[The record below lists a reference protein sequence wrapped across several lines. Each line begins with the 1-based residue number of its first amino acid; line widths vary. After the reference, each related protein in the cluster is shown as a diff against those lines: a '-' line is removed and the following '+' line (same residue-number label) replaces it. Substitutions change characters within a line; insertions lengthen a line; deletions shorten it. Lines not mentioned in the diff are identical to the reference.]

1 MNALGMWEGQ
11 ALIWIQE
18 NLRTEWLNPVV
29 NFITNLG
36 NEGIFWIALII
47 LMFFFKKTRKT
58 AVCAALSMIL
68 CLLLVNIFLKPVVAR
83 TRPYVLL
90 ENLTFIT
97 KQPGDFSFP
106 SGHSAH
112 ALAAGWV
119 MFRMLDKKYGVPL
132 LILGILIALSRLY
145 VGVHFPTDV
154 IAGCICG
161 IITAEIAMLA
171 GRQLKLKAK
180 A

>member
-18 NLRTEWLNPVV
+18 NLRAPWLNPVM

-47 LMFFFKKTRKT
+47 LMFFFKKTRKI
-58 AVCAALSMIL
+58 AVCAAISMIL
-68 CLLLVNIFLKPVVAR
+68 TLVLVNIALKPMIAR

-97 KQPGDFSFP
+97 KQPGDHSFP

-112 ALAAGWV
+112 ALAASWV
-119 MFRMLDKKYGVPL
+119 MFRMMKKKYGVPL
-132 LILGILIALSRLY
+132 LVLGILIALSRLY

-154 IAGCICG
+154 IAGCACG
-161 IITAEIAMLA
+161 MIMAEIAMFA
-171 GRQLKLKAK
+171 GRKLKLKAK
-180 A
+180 S

>member
-1 MNALGMWEGQ
+1 MNALGMWEGR
-11 ALIWIQE
+11 LLLWIQE
-18 NLRTEWLNPVV
+18 NLRRDWLNPVM

-36 NEGIFWIALII
+36 NEGIFWIALIV
-47 LMFFFKKTRKT
+47 LLFFFKKTRKI
-58 AVCAALSMIL
+58 ALCAAVSMIL
-68 CLLLVNIFLKPVVAR
+68 TLVLVNIVLKPVVAR

-112 ALAAGWV
+112 ALAASWV
-119 MFRMLDKKYGVPL
+119 MFRMMKKKYGVPL

-154 IAGCICG
+154 IAGCACG
-161 IITAEIAMLA
+161 MVMAEIAMMI
-171 GRQLKLKAK
+171 GSKLKLKAK